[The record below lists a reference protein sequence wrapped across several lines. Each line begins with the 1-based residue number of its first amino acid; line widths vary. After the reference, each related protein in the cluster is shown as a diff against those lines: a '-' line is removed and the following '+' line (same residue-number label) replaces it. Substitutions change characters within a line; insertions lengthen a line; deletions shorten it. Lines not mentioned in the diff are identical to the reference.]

1 MADSTPIKPTS
12 EDAPDRTIYECTG
25 CGTVTRDRAAQMA
38 LYKRAGALSC
48 CPERNMV
55 PVQPVKPAPAQ
66 DEQETF
72 KRALLTQCVF
82 KLNSDTMSAARWAWF
97 HRPAQTEQRP
107 EKDAQV
113 AQYTIGDL
121 TYEKVFKAA
130 GLTNLSDMQ
139 AVLDAVETA
148 IAQTAQQP
156 EQSGLTGQCV
166 IEVVSGQEGPSL
178 YIGDGGISHRLSGN
192 KPWAGGNTLHLF
204 TVDIAELVRE
214 ASALSARGGHHD
226 R

>member
-1 MADSTPIKPTS
+1 MVDSSPMNPTS
-12 EDAPDRTIYECTG
+12 VAVSVDQLRAIHRDLDACQKVIW
-25 CGTVTRDRAAQMA
+25 
-38 LYKRAGALSC
+38 LAGVR
-48 CPERNMV
+48 PRGYGFD
-55 PVQPVKPAPAQ
+55 PAY
-66 DEQETF
+66 
-72 KRALLTQCVF
+72 C
-82 KLNSDTMSAARWAWF
+82 
-97 HRPAQTEQRP
+97 
-107 EKDAQV
+107 KDAQARLREIEV
-113 AQYTIGDL
+113 LIETAPIAQAEQPVQYTIGDL
-121 TYEKVFKAA
+121 TYEKVFKAV

-148 IAQTAQQP
+148 IAQAAPQP
-156 EQSGLTGQCV
+156 EQSELTGQCV

-192 KPWAGGNTLHLF
+192 KPWAGGKTLHLF

>member
-1 MADSTPIKPTS
+1 MADSTPIKPTP
-12 EDAPDRTIYECTG
+12 DDLPDRTIYECTG

-55 PVQPVKPAPAQ
+55 LVQQAEQPV
-66 DEQETF
+66 
-72 KRALLTQCVF
+72 
-82 KLNSDTMSAARWAWF
+82 
-97 HRPAQTEQRP
+97 
-107 EKDAQV
+107 
-113 AQYTIGDL
+113 QYTIGDM

-139 AVLDAVETA
+139 AVLDAVEAA
-148 IAQTAQQP
+148 IANTAPQP
-156 EQSGLTGQCV
+156 EQRWLTGQCV
-166 IEVVSGQEGPSL
+166 IEVVSGREGPSL

-214 ASALSARGGHHD
+214 ATALSALGGHHD
-226 R
+226 H